1 MLAAVILVFDSKDSV
16 LSPYLVP
23 VRRNGLRR
31 GAWGASVCRAERG
44 HLNFGQKPRGTRLEH
59 RFVLRN
65 EGRMPLIVRKVETPS
80 FVGSDFA
87 GERRLQP
94 GESLVVKLKVELR
107 AAGGVDADVC
117 VITNDLKRPVM
128 RLKIEGE
135 VR

>member
-1 MLAAVILVFDSKDSV
+1 MEGG
-16 LSPYLVP
+16 Y
-23 VRRNGLRR
+23 
-31 GAWGASVCRAERG
+31 
-44 HLNFGQKPRGTRLEH
+44 LNFGQKLRGTRLEH

-65 EGRMPLIVRKVETPS
+65 EGRTPLIVRKVETPP